1 MGAYPEITIA
11 GRKIGR
17 EHPPFIVAE
26 MSANHR
32 GDLDVALALIDAAAE
47 AGADAVKLQTY
58 TADTITIDAERPEFK
73 ITEGLWRGYTLHRL
87 YDEAH
92 MPWDWHEALFARG
105 RKRGVIVFSTPF
117 DATAVSLLEQLGA
130 PAYKVASFELIDLP
144 LIETMARC
152 GKPMIMATGNASL
165 AEIGEAVAAARKGGA
180 REIALLHAVSGYPT
194 PIEQA
199 NVRTIPHL
207 AEAFGVTTGLSD
219 HTLGVAAAIAAVA
232 QGASIIEKHVTLSR
246 ADGGHDSSF
255 SLEPHELKRLVEDCR
270 GAWQALGRV
279 TYERQESEQK
289 TAAHRR
295 SLYVVR
301 PVAKGE
307 LLTSAHVRSIRPG
320 NGLAPKFLPEVL
332 GRTAARDLAFGE
344 PLGWEM
350 LA

>member
-1 MGAYPEITIA
+1 MTAAPEIVIA
-11 GRKIGR
+11 GRRIGR
-17 EHPPFIVAE
+17 DHPPFIVAE

-32 GDLDVALALIDAAAE
+32 GNLDVALALIDAAAA

-58 TADTITIDAERPEFK
+58 TADTLTIDADRPEFK
-73 ITEGLWRGYTLHRL
+73 ITDGLWRGYTLHKL

-92 MPWDWHEALFARG
+92 MPWAWHEALFARG
-105 RKRGVIVFSTPF
+105 RQRGVIVFSTPF
-117 DATAVSLLEQLGA
+117 DASAVKLLEGLGA

-144 LIETMARC
+144 LIETIAAC
-152 GKPMIMATGNASL
+152 GKPMIMATGNASF
-165 AEIGEAVAAARKGGA
+165 AEIGEAVAAARKAGA

-219 HTLGVAAAIAAVA
+219 HTLGIAAAVAAVA

-246 ADGGHDSSF
+246 ADGGHDAAF

-270 GAWQALGRV
+270 AAWHALGRV
-279 TYERQESEQK
+279 TYDRQESEQK

-295 SLYVVR
+295 SLYIVR
-301 PVAKGE
+301 AVKKGE
-307 LLTSAHVRSIRPG
+307 VLTAAHVRSIRPG
-320 NGLAPKFLPEVL
+320 FGLAPKHLPDVL
-332 GRTAARDLAFGE
+332 DRKAARDLAFGE
-344 PLGWEM
+344 PLAWDM

>member
-1 MGAYPEITIA
+1 MTASTDIVIA
-11 GRKIGR
+11 GRQIGR
-17 EHPPFIVAE
+17 DHPPFIVAE

-58 TADTITIDAERPEFK
+58 TADTITIDADRPEFK
-73 ITEGLWRGYTLHRL
+73 IKEGLWRGYTLHKL

-92 MPWDWHEALFARG
+92 MPWAWHEALFARG

-117 DATAVSLLEQLGA
+117 DATAVELLEGLGA
-130 PAYKVASFELIDLP
+130 PAYKVASFELTDLP
-144 LIETMARC
+144 LIETIARC
-152 GKPMIMATGNASL
+152 GKPMIMATGNASF
-165 AEIGEAVAAARKGGA
+165 AEIGEAVAAARNAGA
-180 REIALLHAVSGYPT
+180 AGIALLHAVSGYPT

-219 HTLGVAAAIAAVA
+219 HTLGIAAAVAAVA

-246 ADGGHDSSF
+246 ADGGHDAAF
-255 SLEPHELKRLVEDCR
+255 SLEPHELKQLVENCR
-270 GAWQALGRV
+270 GAWKALGQV
-279 TYERQESEQK
+279 TYERQESELK
-289 TAAHRR
+289 TVAYRR

-307 LLTSAHVRSIRPG
+307 ALTQANVRSIRPG

-332 GRTAARDLAFGE
+332 GRVAARDLAFGE
-344 PLGWEM
+344 PLGWDM